1 MSIPRIVIAG
11 TNSGCGKT
19 TVSTGIMGALSAE
32 GLRVQPFKVG
42 PDYIDP
48 MFHTFITGNASRNL
62 DSWMMDE
69 STVAYLFS
77 RNTSNADIAVIEGVM
92 GMYDGYGGYS
102 DIGSTAHV
110 ARIIDAPVILV
121 VNGEGMS
128 LSIVPLIKG
137 FMDFDRDVKVRG
149 VIINN
154 VKSEAH
160 FQLLKDTIVEHL
172 GIFPIGYIK
181 SLPEI
186 TLPSR
191 HLGLIPEGEIEN
203 LLQKI
208 TLLSEEL
215 RKTVDLDLLCKIAAG
230 HVSSY
235 NHVKPS
241 YNHSEP
247 DKYDRADKY
256 VMHDICDRA
265 DKNAPDY
272 YARPDKHA
280 APDNVE
286 PDVPEKDA
294 GLLEKSAWLFEKNT
308 RFPDKD
314 TRFLQKELR
323 FYVKPLPTGARIAVA
338 KDKAFNFY
346 YRDNLDL
353 LEMLGAELVYFSP
366 LNDSR
371 LPDGINGLYL
381 GGGYPEVFAAQLEE
395 NAEMRE
401 CIKNRIIS
409 GLPTYAECGGL
420 MYLSEGIINGEQEK
434 FDMAGVIPGLSKM
447 TKALQRF
454 GYIEIDVVEDNVLA
468 KKGEKIKGHEF
479 HYSITVVEDNTPT
492 CFSIKKYRRNG
503 EARNWKCGF
512 KLYNL
517 LAGYP
522 HLHFWSN
529 PGFAKRFVENCLRFE
544 KEIRNMG

>member
-19 TVSTGIMGALSAE
+19 TVSTGIMGTLTAK

-62 DSWMMDE
+62 DSWMLDE

-77 RNTSNADIAVIEGVM
+77 RNTGNADIAVVEGVM

-102 DIGSTAHV
+102 DGGSTAHV
-110 ARIIDAPVILV
+110 ARIVGAPVILV

-137 FMDFDRDVKVRG
+137 FMDFDRDAKVRG

-154 VKSEAH
+154 INSEAH
-160 FQLLKDTIVEHL
+160 FRMLKEMIEEHL
-172 GIFPIGYIK
+172 GISVLGYLK
-181 SLPEI
+181 SMPEV
-186 TLPSR
+186 TLASR
-191 HLGLIPEGEIEN
+191 HLGLVPEGEIKD
-203 LLQKI
+203 LRQKI
-208 TLLSEEL
+208 DLLTEEL
-215 RKTVDLDLLCKIAAG
+215 RKTVDLELLLKIAAEG
-230 HVSSY
+230 VTH
-235 NHVKPS
+235 NKI
-241 YNHSEP
+241 
-247 DKYDRADKY
+247 AD
-256 VMHDICDRA
+256 
-265 DKNAPDY
+265 
-272 YARPDKHA
+272 
-280 APDNVE
+280 E
-286 PDVPEKDA
+286 
-294 GLLEKSAWLFEKNT
+294 SFE
-308 RFPDKD
+308 KD
-314 TRFLQKELR
+314 TRFAI
-323 FYVKPLPTGARIAVA
+323 KPLPPGARIAVA

-366 LNDSR
+366 LGDTR

-395 NAEMRE
+395 NVEMRE
-401 CIKNRIIS
+401 CIKNRIS
-409 GLPTYAECGGL
+409 EGLPTYAECGGF
-420 MYLSEGIINGEQEK
+420 MYLSEGIINGGGEK

-447 TKALQRF
+447 TGSLQRF
-454 GYIEIDVVEDNVLA
+454 GYIEIDVVEDNILA
-468 KKGEKIKGHEF
+468 ARGDKIRAHEF
-479 HYSITVVEDNTPT
+479 HYSVTEVEGGIPA
-492 CFSIKKYRRNG
+492 CFSIKKSRRNG
-503 EARNWKCGF
+503 EARIWKCGY
-512 KLYNL
+512 KLHNL

-529 PGFAKRFVENCLRFE
+529 PGFAGRFVENCLRFGA
-544 KEIRNMG
+544 KV

>member
-19 TVSTGIMGALSAE
+19 TISMGIMGALSAE

-62 DSWMMDE
+62 DSWLLDE
-69 STVAYLFS
+69 STIAYLFS
-77 RNTSNADIAVIEGVM
+77 RSAGNADIAVIEGVM

-102 DIGSTAHV
+102 EGGSTAHV

-137 FMDFDRDVKVRG
+137 FMDFDRNVKVRG

-154 VKSEAH
+154 INSEAH
-160 FQLLKDTIVEHL
+160 FQLLKNIIAEYL
-172 GIFPIGYIK
+172 GIAVIGYLHSI
-181 SLPEI
+181 PEI

-191 HLGLIPEGEIEN
+191 HLGLVPEDEIED
-203 LLQKI
+203 LRQKI
-208 TLLSEEL
+208 SLLSEEL
-215 RKTVDLDLLCKIAAG
+215 RKTVDLELLRKIAAED
-230 HVSSY
+230 VT
-235 NHVKPS
+235 
-241 YNHSEP
+241 P
-247 DKYDRADKY
+247 DKPDK
-256 VMHDICDRA
+256 
-265 DKNAPDY
+265 PDY
-272 YARPDKHA
+272 YVNPDKHA
-280 APDNVE
+280 DPNIHITLDKAESCIPERDSRLAAKSRFAVE
-286 PDVPEKDA
+286 P
-294 GLLEKSAWLFEKNT
+294 
-308 RFPDKD
+308 
-314 TRFLQKELR
+314 
-323 FYVKPLPTGARIAVA
+323 LPPGARIAVA

-346 YRDNLDL
+346 YKDNLDL

-401 CIKNRIIS
+401 NIKSRIIG
-409 GLPTYAECGGL
+409 GLPTYAECGGF
-420 MYLSEGIINGEQEK
+420 MYLSEGIINGDGEK
-434 FDMAGVIPGLSKM
+434 FDMVGVIPGTSKM
-447 TKALQRF
+447 TGSLQRF
-454 GYIEIDVVEDNVLA
+454 GYVEIDVVEDNVIA
-468 KKGEKIKGHEF
+468 AKGEKIRGHEF
-479 HYSITVVEDNTPT
+479 HYTVTEVEGDIPA
-492 CFSIKKYRRNG
+492 CFSIRKSRRNG
-503 EARNWKCGF
+503 QARSWKCGY
-512 KLYNL
+512 KLHNM

-529 PGFAKRFVENCLRFE
+529 PAFAKRFVKNCLRFE
-544 KEIRNMG
+544 EMRHVTW